1 MCSLLTYV
9 KVNGVHTNGTQCSLQ
24 TYNAYPCSPLCVR
37 DIANCPESV
46 RPTCPEGQTYCVDGQ
61 CRASCPADLTSAC
74 SCPGAPEIQVPV
86 YACKKGQRVDI
97 PNFVAT
103 NKSEQSAEAC
113 ALDLGISPSTPAWDG
128 ANPADVMWGECPTPD
143 YGELNFHEPAFI
155 ALYAFYGSC
164 VAMLIFWVLYKRTRE
179 KVRLNLRRLQC
190 ENALAAP
197 TCYMY

>member
-1 MCSLLTYV
+1 MLLIDIDE
-9 KVNGVHTNGTQCSLQ
+9 KVNGVHVNGTQCSLP

-46 RPTCPEGQTYCVDGQ
+46 RPSCPEGQTYCVDGE
-61 CRASCPADLTSAC
+61 CRASCPAGLTSAC
-74 SCPGAPEIQVPV
+74 ACPGAPEIQVPV
-86 YACKKGQRVDI
+86 YACLKGQRVDI

-113 ALDLGISPSTPAWDG
+113 AIDLGVSTSTPAWDG

-143 YGELNFHEPAFI
+143 YGELNFHEPVFI

-164 VAMLIFWVLYKRTRE
+164 AAMLIFWVLYKRIRE
-179 KVRLNLRRLQC
+179 KVRKAEFLRR
-190 ENALAAP
+190 
-197 TCYMY
+197 